1 MNGRGRYKF
10 KVIKGIL
17 CWKSPEMDRFMP
29 LSAEILTRVLMLYE
43 KEIKNGLDLW
53 NAIEIEQKEM
63 ISPRNLSELYGELV
77 HWMENLKSIFG
88 NAEPFDGGHGVLNE
102 DFHINLN

>member
-1 MNGRGRYKF
+1 MNSKGRYKF

-17 CWKSPEMDRFMP
+17 CWKSNEMDRFMP

-53 NAIEIEQKEM
+53 NAIEVEQKEM
-63 ISPRNLSELYGELV
+63 MSPVNLSELYKELIN
-77 HWMENLKSIFG
+77 WMENLKSIFG
-88 NAEPFDGGHGVLNE
+88 NAEPFSGGHSILSE
-102 DFHINLN
+102 DFNINLN